1 MLFRGWLVRRT
12 LSTVA
17 MLLLAI
23 LSLEWI
29 PASALAQTLMDRK
42 CTGKSDIPDDQ
53 QILGCSEAIRSRA
66 FAGKDLAVAF
76 SNRGRAY
83 FNKGDLDHAIADFNS
98 AIHLDAKAAYAFNG
112 RGVTYQARGDLDR
125 AIADFDQALLLD
137 PSL

>member
-12 LSTVA
+12 LSTAA

-83 FNKGDLDHAIADFNS
+83 LDKGDLDHAIADYDQAIAVDASS
-98 AIHLDAKAAYAFNG
+98 AAPFYG
-112 RGVTYQARGDLDR
+112 RGATYFAKKENDH
-125 AIADFDQALLLD
+125 AKT
-137 PSL
+137 

>member
-12 LSTVA
+12 LSTAA

-76 SNRGRAY
+76 SNRGRQ
-83 FNKGDLDHAIADFNS
+83 FFRVQRNGHGHS
-98 AIHLDAKAAYAFNG
+98 ASGLPLVCQYCFQLRRRNG
-112 RGVTYQARGDLDR
+112 CN
-125 AIADFDQALLLD
+125 
-137 PSL
+137 